1 MWLDSKAD
9 LLGMMLHMPIRIYIT
24 LDVPDEEQQQVIQ
37 QIQEKNI
44 ATKEKEMAS

>member
-1 MWLDSKAD
+1 
-9 LLGMMLHMPIRIYIT
+9 MPIRIYIT